1 MSFTSNH
8 NEWIWFRT
16 KWFIW
21 EMSNSTRLQLH
32 SMKLRHIS
40 WSARFGSIVSKPT
53 HIAVYDLVL
62 ALFLLWQSYSTVPCT
77 MAFALKKKKKNLNEY
92 TSEEAKKKKLAQG
105 VSCFWFGH
113 RDRPYFLL
121 FNEYNILSSFFFV
134 IVVVIVSINIDA
146 FFRLQLIWN
155 CVKFIVS
162 CHIQFVMSFFRLKK
176 KTLSYR
182 LGNVYYEVMK
192 KKGEILKWL

>member
-62 ALFLLWQSYSTVPCT
+62 ALFLLWQSYSTVLCT
-77 MAFALKKKKKNLNEY
+77 MAFALKKKKKKNLNEY
-92 TSEEAKKKKLAQG
+92 TSEEAKKRNSLKVCH
-105 VSCFWFGH
+105 VSDLGTETVHTSFCSMNTIFC
-113 RDRPYFLL
+113 LL
-121 FNEYNILSSFFFV
+121 FFRHRRRHCIDQYRCFFP
-134 IVVVIVSINIDA
+134 ITID
-146 FFRLQLIWN
+146 
-155 CVKFIVS
+155 
-162 CHIQFVMSFFRLKK
+162 LK
-176 KTLSYR
+176 LR
-182 LGNVYYEVMK
+182 
-192 KKGEILKWL
+192 

>member
-62 ALFLLWQSYSTVPCT
+62 ALFLLWQSYRTVLCT

-92 TSEEAKKKKLAQG
+92 TSEEAKKRNSLKVCH
-105 VSCFWFGH
+105 VSDLGTETVHTSFCSMNTIFC
-113 RDRPYFLL
+113 LL
-121 FNEYNILSSFFFV
+121 FFSSSSSSLYRSISMLFSDYNWFEIAL
-134 IVVVIVSINIDA
+134 N
-146 FFRLQLIWN
+146 LL
-155 CVKFIVS
+155 
-162 CHIQFVMSFFRLKK
+162 
-176 KTLSYR
+176 YR
-182 LGNVYYEVMK
+182 AIYNL
-192 KKGEILKWL
+192 